1 MSDQADEA
9 EPAAGKESKVEVA
22 KRSGNHLRGTIATT
36 LQSSASHFGSDDV
49 ALLKFHGTYQQ
60 DDRDARKRRDD
71 EADKAWSFMV
81 RVALPGGLLTAD
93 QYLAFDD
100 LAGRYANGTLR
111 ITTRQGFQFHGV
123 LKSDLKNTIAGVHH
137 SLATTLAACGD
148 VRRNVMA
155 CPMDLP
161 NPAHREVR
169 RAAQRIADELSPKS
183 GAYHEIWLDGKQELN
198 TEAEEPFYGTQY
210 LPRKFKVG
218 VALSTDNCIDVYS
231 QDAALLAVVEGDRL
245 AGWNVL
251 VGGGLGMTHNKGD
264 TVARLA
270 ETLGWVDSAHG
281 AEAIRIIAAIYRDH
295 GNRSDRRHA
304 RIKYLLHEW
313 GLDRFREEFVRRAGF
328 PLLPPVGL
336 PTPEFH
342 DHLGLTQ
349 TSDGS
354 WTCGV
359 FIQSG
364 RIADTGGQP
373 LRTALRETIRS
384 FKPTLALTG
393 QQNLL
398 FTGLSLETAQTIEA
412 SLREAGITPA
422 DELSP
427 TRRYSMACPAL
438 PTCGL
443 AVAESERAIP
453 ALLDQIEAELNT
465 LGIPDRRL
473 TIRMTGCPN
482 GCARPYT
489 ADLAFVGRSLGLYQI
504 YVGGGLA
511 GDRVADL
518 YLAQVKE
525 AELLNAVRPLLQ
537 RWALEGRAGES
548 LGDFYQRLVP
558 RESPRRSVTGRET
571 PTASLVQIGVPR

>member
-1 MSDQADEA
+1 MSEQTDKVPTGA
-9 EPAAGKESKVEVA
+9 KESKVEVA
-22 KRSGNHLRGTIATT
+22 KREGNYLRGTISDT
-36 LQSSASHFGSDDV
+36 LDSSASHFGPDDV

-60 DDRDARKRRDD
+60 DDRDARKHREDAG
-71 EADKAWSFMV
+71 EKAYSFMV
-81 RVALPGGLLTAD
+81 RVALPGGTLSAD

-100 LAGRYANGTLR
+100 LAEQYANGTLR

-123 LKSDLKNTIAGVHH
+123 LKQDLKATIAGVNQ

-148 VRRNVMA
+148 VRRNVMG
-155 CPMDLP
+155 CPMDLT
-161 NPAHREVR
+161 NPAHRAVR
-169 RAAQRIADELSPKS
+169 QAAEQIATELAPAS
-183 GAYHEIWLDGKQELN
+183 GAYHEIWLDGKQEIN
-198 TEAEEPFYGTQY
+198 TETQEPFYGTQY
-210 LPRKFKVG
+210 LPRKFKIG

-231 QDAALLAVVEGDRL
+231 QDAGLLAVVEGDRL

-270 ETLGWVDSAHG
+270 ETLGWVETSNG
-281 AEAIRIIAAIYRDH
+281 AEAIRIVAAIYRDH
-295 GNRSDRRHA
+295 GNRADRRHA
-304 RIKYLLHEW
+304 RLKYLLHEW
-313 GLDRFREEFVRRAGF
+313 GLDRFREEFIKRTTF
-328 PLLPPVGL
+328 PLLPPVEL

-349 TSDGS
+349 TSDGL
-354 WTCGV
+354 WTCGAFV
-359 FIQSG
+359 QSG
-364 RIADTGGQP
+364 RIADTERHP
-373 LRTALRETIRS
+373 VRTALREVIRR
-384 FKPTLALTG
+384 FRPQLALTG

-398 FTGLSLETAQTIEA
+398 FTGLPLEVAQEIEA
-412 SLREAGITPA
+412 SLRSAGVTPA
-422 DELSP
+422 AELSP

-443 AVAESERAIP
+443 AVAESERSLP
-453 ALLDQIEAELNT
+453 AVLDQFEAELHS
-465 LGIPDRRL
+465 LGLEDRAL

-489 ADLAFVGRSLGLYQI
+489 ADIAFVGRSLGLYQI
-504 YVGGGLA
+504 YIGGSLA

-525 AELLNAVRPLLQ
+525 PELLNAVRPLLH
-537 RWALEGRAGES
+537 RWAGEGRPGEG

-558 RESPRRSVTGRET
+558 HHSPRRSVTGRET
-571 PTASLVQIGVPR
+571 PTAPLVQLGVHR